1 MEERGRHRLHSAP
14 LAPEAQP
21 AEGDHQVPV
30 STRPLIQTE
39 KQSQPE
45 AWPPVP
51 AALPPVSS
59 WPQSPAP
66 CGSFTGSSLCLED
79 CPPQPAPPP
88 TLTSRNHS
96 LDDYYSAFLSPL
108 DCCIPE
114 EVSPDV
120 PKWVSSP
127 DSSPPLGRQQQGCTC
142 ASLVTSLGHCPPL
155 SLSGLTLSMT
165 QQGILER
172 VGGNSRQRQQSYF
185 HYFRVSSDP
194 H

>member
-1 MEERGRHRLHSAP
+1 MPTVWQIQKVREANTEGQRDRGSCSLQASGMRTGGTGALWWAGRKMEERGRHRLHSAP

-51 AALPPVSS
+51 AALPPASS

-96 LDDYYSAFLSPL
+96 LDDYYSAFLSLL

-114 EVSPDV
+114 EASPDL
-120 PKWVSSP
+120 PRWVSSP
-127 DSSPPLGRQQQGCTC
+127 DSSPPLG
-142 ASLVTSLGHCPPL
+142 
-155 SLSGLTLSMT
+155 
-165 QQGILER
+165 
-172 VGGNSRQRQQSYF
+172 
-185 HYFRVSSDP
+185 
-194 H
+194 